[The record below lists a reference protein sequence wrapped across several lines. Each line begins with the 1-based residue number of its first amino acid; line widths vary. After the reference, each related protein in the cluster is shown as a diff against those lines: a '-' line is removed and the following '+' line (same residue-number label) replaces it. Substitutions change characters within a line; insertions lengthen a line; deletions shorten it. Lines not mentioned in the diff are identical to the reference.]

1 MESISEQ
8 VDKVKEAFEK
18 LLNPQPE
25 MPEMPEVEEVYPD
38 HIIAC
43 VDGKYY
49 KIKYKLGADG
59 MPVFVAREQWV
70 EVEETYRPVKNA
82 LKAVSSNAD
91 ELRVGNYIVL
101 FGGRDLT
108 AFRFMGNKVPRYTN
122 PDGTAGEY
130 FSKSV
135 ELESDYTE
143 LGKIPVNWEHGQD
156 PDGAGV
162 GEDDILGYVD
172 WKTARV
178 DDKGVFVER
187 VLNRR
192 KNYVQWVEELITAGL
207 VGTSSEAVQK
217 GVQIKNNG
225 EIVKWPLKKDTLTVT
240 PMEPRMLV
248 GGNVLNAYKAL
259 GLYKEVTPLEGD
271 LQVDDRQGGQDKPE
285 ADAKPDTIQTKS
297 TGVIKMEIDD
307 VKLQEMLSQAAEAG
321 ATKAIAATE
330 PVKSVG
336 TIQVLTD
343 EGDREFKS
351 LAEHAKAVKEF
362 TMSYGRK
369 ADPRLS
375 RLINSTKAVQGAS
388 EGVPSDGGIL
398 LEPTLSNE
406 VMKPVHEIGP
416 FYAGASKI
424 PAGENSNSGYVLAVD
439 ETSRVAGSRW
449 GGIRGYRLAEGDT
462 FTKSKPTF
470 RKVQWELKKYGVLVY
485 GTDELLKNSRQFS
498 AIVET
503 GSREELAFMMND
515 DIFRGLGVSGA
526 QGIMNSG
533 ALITVTRDT
542 GSAIKGTDISAM
554 WARLSLR
561 SKANSAW
568 YINPDCAA
576 QLDSLFAVGST
587 AVLFPYAGY
596 TSEGVR
602 TLYGRPIIETEFNAS
617 LNTTGDILLADLDQ
631 YVVFEKGG
639 IEAASSI
646 HVEFLT
652 DQEVFRYI
660 ARMDG
665 SANVATA
672 LTPANG
678 SNTTSPFVVLGSAT

>member
-8 VDKVKEAFEK
+8 VDKVKEAFDK
-18 LLNPQPE
+18 LVNPQPE

-59 MPVFVAREQWV
+59 MPAFVAREQWV
-70 EVEETYRPVKNA
+70 EVQETWKPAAKSIETDLVSFGNA
-82 LKAVSSNAD
+82 IKAVKMDDGSVK
-91 ELRVGNYIVL
+91 LGGYLVNY
-101 FGGRDLT
+101 GDAKNTDLT
-108 AFRFMGNKVPRYTN
+108 GDYFAQDTDFGDVTESDVYFNHRLPVEAGGKRIEYKNRMSRATLTKDDAGIFAEVILTARNDYEKAIIEAGLAGKLGWSS
-122 PDGTAGEY
+122 GTAGH
-130 FSKSV
+130 
-135 ELESDYTE
+135 L
-143 LGKIPVNWEHGQD
+143 
-156 PDGAGV
+156 
-162 GEDDILGYVD
+162 
-172 WKTARV
+172 
-178 DDKGVFVER
+178 VER
-187 VLNRR
+187 EQVG
-192 KNYVQWVEELITAGL
+192 KAWKITA
-207 VGTSSEAVQK
+207 
-217 GVQIKNNG
+217 
-225 EIVKWPLKKDTLTVT
+225 WPLGLDASLTPT
-240 PMEPRMLV
+240 PAEPRNLV
-248 GGNVLNAYKAL
+248 TSLKSL
-259 GLYKEVTPLEGD
+259 SVT
-271 LQVDDRQGGQDKPE
+271 QVTEAQAEQDKPE
-285 ADAKPDTIQTKS
+285 AAEAPDTIQTKS
-297 TGVIKMEIDD
+297 IGVIKMEIDD

-449 GGIRGYRLAEGDT
+449 GGLRGYRLAEGDT

-485 GTDELLKNSRQFS
+485 GTDELLKDSRQFS

-526 QGIMNSG
+526 QGIMQSG

-542 GSAIKGTDISAM
+542 GSKILGTDISAM
-554 WARLSLR
+554 WQRLSLR

-576 QLDSLFAVGST
+576 QLDALFAVGST

>member
-8 VDKVKEAFEK
+8 VDKVKEAFDK

-25 MPEMPEVEEVYPD
+25 TPEMPEVEEVYPD

-49 KIKYKLGADG
+49 KIKYKAGADG
-59 MPVFVAREQWV
+59 MPVFVAREMWV
-70 EVEETYRPVKNA
+70 EVQETWKPAAKSIDTDLVSFGNA
-82 LKAVSSNAD
+82 IKAVKMDDGSVK
-91 ELRVGNYIVL
+91 LGGYLVNY
-101 FGGRDLT
+101 GDAKNTDLT
-108 AFRFMGNKVPRYTN
+108 GDFFAADTDFGDVTESDVYFNHRLPVEAGGKRIEYKNRMSRATLTKDEAGIFAEVILTARNDYEKAIIEAGLAGKLGWSS
-122 PDGTAGEY
+122 GTAGH
-130 FSKSV
+130 
-135 ELESDYTE
+135 L
-143 LGKIPVNWEHGQD
+143 
-156 PDGAGV
+156 
-162 GEDDILGYVD
+162 
-172 WKTARV
+172 
-178 DDKGVFVER
+178 VER
-187 VLNRR
+187 EQVG
-192 KNYVQWVEELITAGL
+192 KAWKITA
-207 VGTSSEAVQK
+207 
-217 GVQIKNNG
+217 
-225 EIVKWPLKKDTLTVT
+225 WPLGLDASLTPT
-240 PMEPRMLV
+240 PAEPRNTVISL
-248 GGNVLNAYKAL
+248 KSL
-259 GLYKEVTPLEGD
+259 GVT
-271 LQVDDRQGGQDKPE
+271 QVDDRQGGQDKPE
-285 ADAKPDTIQTKS
+285 AETKPDTIQTKS

-336 TIQVLTD
+336 TIQVLAD
-343 EGDREFKS
+343 EGDHEFKS

-485 GTDELLKNSRQFS
+485 GTDELLKDSRQFS

-526 QGIMNSG
+526 QGIMQSG

-542 GSAIKGTDISAM
+542 GSKILGTDISAM
-554 WARLSLR
+554 WSRLSLR

-576 QLDSLFAVGST
+576 QLDALFAVGST

-596 TSEGVR
+596 TAEGVR

-617 LNTTGDILLADLDQ
+617 LNTTGDILLANLDE

>member
-8 VDKVKEAFEK
+8 VDKVKEAFWQ
-18 LLNPQPE
+18 LL
-25 MPEMPEVEEVYPD
+25 MPEAVPQKMDEVEEVYPD

-49 KIKYKLGADG
+49 KIKYKTGADG

-70 EVEETYRPVKNA
+70 EVQETWKPAAKSIDTDVVSFGNA
-82 LKAVSSNAD
+82 IKAVKMDDGSVK
-91 ELRVGNYIVL
+91 LGGYLVNY
-101 FGGRDLT
+101 GDAKNTDLT
-108 AFRFMGNKVPRYTN
+108 GDYFAQDTDFGDVTESDVYFNHRLPVEAGGKRIEYKNRMSRATLTKDDAGVFAEVIMTARNEYEQAIIEAGLAGKLGWSS
-122 PDGTAGEY
+122 GTAGH
-130 FSKSV
+130 
-135 ELESDYTE
+135 L
-143 LGKIPVNWEHGQD
+143 
-156 PDGAGV
+156 
-162 GEDDILGYVD
+162 
-172 WKTARV
+172 
-178 DDKGVFVER
+178 VER
-187 VLNRR
+187 EQVG
-192 KNYVQWVEELITAGL
+192 KAWKITA
-207 VGTSSEAVQK
+207 
-217 GVQIKNNG
+217 
-225 EIVKWPLKKDTLTVT
+225 WPLGLDASLTPT
-240 PMEPRMLV
+240 PAEPRNTVISLKS
-248 GGNVLNAYKAL
+248 LS
-259 GLYKEVTPLEGD
+259 VT
-271 LQVDDRQGGQDKPE
+271 QVDDRQGGQDKPE
-285 ADAKPDTIQTKS
+285 ADAKPDTNQIKS
-297 TGVIKMEIDD
+297 LGDNKMELT
-307 VKLQEMLSQAAEAG
+307 KEELQEMLVQAANDG

-449 GGIRGYRLAEGDT
+449 GGLRGYRLAEGDT

-485 GTDELLKNSRQFS
+485 GTDELLKDSRQFS

-526 QGIMNSG
+526 QGIMQSG

-542 GSAIKGTDISAM
+542 GSKILGTDISAM
-554 WARLSLR
+554 WQRLSLR

-576 QLDSLFAVGST
+576 QLDALFAVGST